1 MFDGF
6 ACIHNTHETIVA
18 LEQAGFQYP
27 AEYQLPSSK
36 KVRLEDGT
44 DITRDFPELA
54 YPDTDTQYATATE
67 GGEQPADAQRAAMPV
82 PPPPAYRGTR
92 TESKATEET
101 KTSTGPD
108 NESKK
113 RSLEQLHALPPRNA
127 YEEEEEDDDE
137 EDETGQ
143 KSADTAQQS
152 QAAPSAWTAHM
163 DPDTGATY
171 FYNDQTGESSWE
183 TPAGVD
189 EATLLAQA
197 QLQQQQQFASYYTN
211 PYAYTYPA
219 GQGST

>member
-1 MFDGF
+1 MIVQLRQLDALSNRG
-6 ACIHNTHETIVA
+6 HEA
-18 LEQAGFQYP
+18 NQKQ
-27 AEYQLPSSK
+27 
-36 KVRLEDGT
+36 
-44 DITRDFPELA
+44 
-54 YPDTDTQYATATE
+54 
-67 GGEQPADAQRAAMPV
+67 QRKARHPLD
-82 PPPPAYRGTR
+82 R
-92 TESKATEET
+92 TMRA
-101 KTSTGPD
+101 
-108 NESKK
+108 KK
-113 RSLEQLHALPPRNA
+113 RSLQQLHALPPRNA

-137 EDETGQ
+137 EEGETGQ

-171 FYNDQTGESSWE
+171 FYNDQTRESCWE

-197 QLQQQQQFASYYTN
+197 QLQQQQQQFASYYAN